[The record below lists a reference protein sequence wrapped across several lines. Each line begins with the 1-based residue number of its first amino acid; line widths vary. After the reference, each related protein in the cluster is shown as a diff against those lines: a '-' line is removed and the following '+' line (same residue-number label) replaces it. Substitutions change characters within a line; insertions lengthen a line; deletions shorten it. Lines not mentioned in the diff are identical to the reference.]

1 MGIKNNKVIYSVGH
15 KINLFRL
22 KFRVIPYTFRYI
34 FADRVKLH
42 KNQPESKTKYLI
54 LQAAEHTGLMTHML
68 AALGWI
74 QYALENGY
82 ILIIDTSG
90 ENNLYQS
97 GKSNTWEMFYE
108 QPMFSKS
115 VDDKVVREIIS
126 NENYAIAHNKTRYN
140 LTYVRMVPRWIT
152 KVFSPTIP
160 FSEANDFIK
169 KPAEQVKW
177 EKLYSEYIHLQ
188 PEIEQYVLD
197 DYNRVL
203 LNRGKV
209 LGVLVRGAGYRKEKP
224 YMHFIQPEMEDLI
237 AKIDEFQKV
246 YQWDYIYLATEEE
259 QYETLLKEQYPDKIL
274 TNKRSYQ
281 ENEQAIPGFTAG
293 LEYLSSMYILSKC
306 NMLIAGLCGGSQAAV
321 LMNQHQ
327 YEHVYLFDIGKYQ

>member
-1 MGIKNNKVIYSVGH
+1 MGIKNNKVLYSVGH

-42 KNQPESKTKYLI
+42 KNHPESKTKYLI

-74 QYALENGY
+74 RYAIENDY
-82 ILIIDTSG
+82 TFLIDTSG
-90 ENNLYQS
+90 DNNLYQS
-97 GKSNTWEMFYE
+97 EKANTWEMFYE

-115 VDDKVVREIIS
+115 VDDNVVREIIN

-140 LTYVRMVPRWIT
+140 LTFVRMVPRWIT
-152 KVFSPTIP
+152 KVFRSTIP
-160 FSEANDFIK
+160 FPEANDFIK
-169 KPAEQVKW
+169 KPTEQLEW
-177 EKLYSEYIHLQ
+177 EKIYSEYIHLQ
-188 PEIEQYVLD
+188 PEIEQYVHND
-197 DYNRVL
+197 CDQVL
-203 LNRGKV
+203 SNRGKV
-209 LGVLVRGAGYRKEKP
+209 LGVLVRGSGYRKDKP
-224 YMHFIQPEMEDLI
+224 YMHHIQPEMEDLI
-237 AKIDEFQKV
+237 AKIDEFQKE
-246 YQWDYIYLATEEE
+246 YHWDYIYLATEEE
-259 QYETLLKEQYPDKIL
+259 QYETLLKKQYPGKIL
-274 TNKRSYQ
+274 TNKRTYGK
-281 ENEQAIPGFTAG
+281 EVTERPGFQAG
-293 LEYLSSMYILSKC
+293 LEYLSSMCILSKC